1 MPLAAAAIGNAAD
14 SKAAGV
20 QSVSEEVVPPQP
32 SYEAHAMSI
41 ILSCCW

>member
-20 QSVSEEVVPPQP
+20 QSVSEEAGTT
-32 SYEAHAMSI
+32 STE
-41 ILSCCW
+41 L